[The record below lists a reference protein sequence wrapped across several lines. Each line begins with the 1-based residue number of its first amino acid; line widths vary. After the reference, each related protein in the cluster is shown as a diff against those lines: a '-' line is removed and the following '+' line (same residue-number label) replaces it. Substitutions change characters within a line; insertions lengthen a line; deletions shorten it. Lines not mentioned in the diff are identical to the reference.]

1 MLIRHP
7 MNVGGRR
14 KNGEFVAP
22 HFIKEISC
30 QHNGETV
37 MLGHW
42 GAGIARNPYLS
53 FIVNDVQAG
62 DTLAF
67 RWLDNQGGK
76 DVFETQI

>member
-7 MNVGGRR
+7 MDVGGRR
-14 KNGEFVAP
+14 KNGESIAP

-42 GAGIARNPYLS
+42 GAGIAKNPYFS
-53 FIVNDVQAG
+53 FIINDVQAG
-62 DTLAF
+62 DKLAF
-67 RWLDNQGGK
+67 SWLDNQGGK
-76 DVFETQI
+76 DAFETRI